1 VAGAPASRVAGVS
14 DLEGLA
20 RRFFG
25 AFGRDDAGEV
35 MRNAMTEDAVSWIT
49 NAEGGSDRVEGRE
62 GWIAR
67 VPSLEGAEG
76 RVDVVQ
82 VVAVDADHML
92 TMIEVHAARKG
103 RTLHNFAAFL
113 TRVQDDRIAE
123 LWMVDAKPAESDA
136 FWSA

>member
-1 VAGAPASRVAGVS
+1 VS
-14 DLEGLA
+14 DLEELA

-25 AFGRDDAGEV
+25 AFGGDDAAV
-35 MRNAMTEDAVSWIT
+35 MRAAMTEDAVSWIT
-49 NAEGGSDRVEGRE
+49 NAEGGSDRVQGRE

-67 VPSLEGAEG
+67 VPSLEGAEA
-76 RVDVVQ
+76 RVEVVQ
-82 VVAVDADHML
+82 VVPIDADRML

-113 TRVQDDRIAE
+113 TRVEDDRIAE

-136 FWSA
+136 FWAP

>member
-1 VAGAPASRVAGVS
+1 VS
-14 DLEGLA
+14 DFEGLA

-25 AFGRDDAGEV
+25 AFGSDDSTEV
-35 MRNAMTEDAVSWIT
+35 MRAAMTEDAVSWIT

-67 VPSLEGAEG
+67 VPSPEGAEG

-82 VVAVDADHML
+82 VVRVDDDHML
-92 TMIEVHAARKG
+92 TMIEVRAARKG

-113 TRVQDDRIAE
+113 ARVQDDRIAE

-136 FWSA
+136 FWSG

>member
-1 VAGAPASRVAGVS
+1 VS

-25 AFGRDDAGEV
+25 AFGRDDATEV
-35 MRNAMTEDAVSWIT
+35 MRAAMTEDAVTWIT

-82 VVAVDADHML
+82 VVPVDADHML
-92 TMIEVHAARKG
+92 TMIEVHASRKG

>member
-1 VAGAPASRVAGVS
+1 VRAVS

-25 AFGRDDAGEV
+25 AFGKDDSAEV
-35 MRNAMTEDAVSWIT
+35 MRDCMAEDAVSWIT

-76 RVDVVQ
+76 SVDVVQ
-82 VVAVDADHML
+82 VVPVDDQHTL

-113 TRVQDDRIAE
+113 TRVQDGRIAE

-136 FWSA
+136 FWAA

>member
-1 VAGAPASRVAGVS
+1 MS

-25 AFGRDDAGEV
+25 AFGRADTADV
-35 MRNAMTEDAVSWIT
+35 MREAMTEDAVSWIT
-49 NAEGGSDRVEGRE
+49 NGEGGSDRVQGRE

-82 VVAVDADHML
+82 VVPVDADLML

-103 RTLHNFAAFL
+103 QTLHNFAAFL
-113 TRVQDDRIAE
+113 TRVRDDRIAE

>member
-1 VAGAPASRVAGVS
+1 VS

-25 AFGRDDAGEV
+25 GFGRDDATEV

-82 VVAVDADHML
+82 VVPIGADLML

>member
-1 VAGAPASRVAGVS
+1 VS

-20 RRFFG
+20 RHFFE
-25 AFGRDDAGEV
+25 AFGSEDAAAIMRDC
-35 MRNAMTEDAVSWIT
+35 MTEDAVTWIT
-49 NAEGGSDRVEGRE
+49 NAQGGSDRVEGRE

-76 RVDVVQ
+76 GVDVVQ
-82 VVAVDADHML
+82 VVPIDADRML

-113 TRVQDDRIAE
+113 ARVEGGRIAE

-136 FWSA
+136 FWAA

>member
-1 VAGAPASRVAGVS
+1 MS

-25 AFGRDDAGEV
+25 AFGRDDATEI

-82 VVAVDADHML
+82 VVGVDADHML

-103 RTLHNFAAFL
+103 HTLHNFAAFL

-136 FWSA
+136 FWAA

>member
-1 VAGAPASRVAGVS
+1 MS

-25 AFGRDDAGEV
+25 AFGRDDDIES
-35 MRNAMTEDAVSWIT
+35 MRNAMAEDAVSWIT

-82 VVAVDADHML
+82 VVGVDADHML
-92 TMIEVHAARKG
+92 TMIEVHAVRKG
-103 RTLHNFAAFL
+103 HTLHNFAAFL

>member
-1 VAGAPASRVAGVS
+1 MS

-25 AFGRDDAGEV
+25 AFGRYDATEV

-82 VVAVDADHML
+82 VVPVDADHML
-92 TMIEVHAARKG
+92 TMIEVHASRKG

-113 TRVQDDRIAE
+113 TRVQSDRIAE

>member
-1 VAGAPASRVAGVS
+1 MS

-25 AFGRDDAGEV
+25 GFGRDDATEV

-82 VVAVDADHML
+82 VVPIGADLML

-123 LWMVDAKPAESDA
+123 LWMVDARPAESDA

>member
-1 VAGAPASRVAGVS
+1 MS

-25 AFGRDDAGEV
+25 AFGRDDDIEI

-82 VVAVDADHML
+82 VVGVDADHML
-92 TMIEVHAARKG
+92 TMIEVRAARKG
-103 RTLHNFAAFL
+103 HTLHNFAAFL